1 MLLII
6 DMSKVFG
13 SIHRAFIFVN
23 PRSILLLGKL
33 HMIKCMMDDVRLVV
47 KIAIKI
53 GDPLS
58 TNIGTPQ
65 EDYISPW

>member
-1 MLLII
+1 MLLTI

-13 SIHRAFIFVN
+13 SIHRAFIFGN

-33 HMIKCMMDDVRLVV
+33 HMIKCMMDDVKLVV

-58 TNIGTPQ
+58 TNTPQ